1 MTVDEWYNQRFGG
14 ENAPSSQ
21 AAMKPGC
28 SDGQSGNT
36 DEKEHEEEEDDE
48 EKRARLMRWDEYK
61 DDHRRGW
68 GNTHN
73 KG

>member
-1 MTVDEWYNQRFGG
+1 MTVDEWYNQRFG
-14 ENAPSSQ
+14 NASSTSQ
-21 AAMKPGC
+21 QQQHHHPGDK
-28 SDGQSGNT
+28 DGNVDQSG
-36 DEKEHEEEEDDE
+36 ELEGEEAEERE
-48 EKRARLMRWDEYK
+48 RARLMRWDDYK